1 VQNVPILPLR
11 RNAVFIGRGTGNCDT
26 KRRFSTPEVSIN
38 SLSRRLAVH
47 LAVLLLFFAIG
58 AVLTW
63 PQLARL
69 GNGVWGKTWDMYNNL
84 WFFQYAYNALST
96 GEWSVET
103 NDIFHSLGY
112 DLRADLAHF
121 LLPVLAGLA
130 MKYLIVTVELV
141 YGLLLLLSLAFS
153 GWAAYLLA
161 RRFTASHA
169 AAILAGIVWIANPV
183 AVREL
188 AAGSLEVVCSGFFVL
203 AFWALLRLA
212 DKPTLGRA
220 AALAGLWL
228 LTGFTNWVM
237 AGMFGL
243 VFLVALP
250 ACWRRAPREQRRK
263 LLSSAGEVLLVTI
276 IVALPFIGPLIRGD
290 RLSIDETDAALARIA
305 PDPDVARE
313 MLTTVD
319 ESLFAL
325 INDSFDPGDFFV
337 AQDLS
342 VASAPLSWW
351 LLFALALLS
360 LADAERRRGWLL
372 AAAGVFL
379 LLACGPYLRWFN
391 QFYYGGAQTPVP
403 LPAWLAYRLVPG
415 FHLFYRPYRFMLP
428 AGLLLI
434 GPVAVGAAY
443 LIRLAVGKA
452 KRLLTAG
459 GLSVLT
465 LGVALSAFHGGG
477 GAFTNLNVPIEYET
491 VIAPAAPRALLEV
504 PFFPL
509 PVSTLNG
516 RAMLAQTRHLRPIF
530 NATLL
535 RAPGWRRMAD
545 LAERNSLI
553 GALLDLQ
560 LKKTRAV
567 RVRQEDAR
575 DLVDCDYDLLLVHT
589 VFTADDPQVESY
601 GRLPHELFLLLDEL
615 FGPPQRLGFGL
626 LYRTTETAETGEVVV
641 SDDRAVRL
649 RFEQVYARPQVNVG
663 PAGHGQM
670 EIDENGEGPRVVI
683 SVPPPAD
690 EADRFCLWVRRK
702 DVLTQVGDLRL
713 EMGRSGE
720 PTPAWRVVLPLAT
733 SPQWNYLCLPLE
745 PASGWRPSELGW
757 LRFTSEGGGYLV
769 DIDDAAFIRASSF
782 LE

>member
-1 VQNVPILPLR
+1 M
-11 RNAVFIGRGTGNCDT
+11 
-26 KRRFSTPEVSIN
+26 
-38 SLSRRLAVH
+38 SRRLAVH
-47 LAVLLLFFAIG
+47 LAVLLLFLVIG
-58 AVLTW
+58 GALTW
-63 PQLARL
+63 PQPARL

-96 GEWSVET
+96 GEWAVET

-130 MKYLIVTVELV
+130 MKYLVVTVELI
-141 YGLLLLLSLAFS
+141 YGLLLLFSLAFS

-161 RRFTASHA
+161 RRFTDSHTA
-169 AAILAGIVWIANPV
+169 AVLAGIAWIANPV

-188 AAGSLEVVCSGFFVL
+188 AAGSLEVACSGFFVL
-203 AFWALLRLA
+203 VFWALLRLTE
-212 DKPTLGRA
+212 KPTLGRA

-243 VFLVALP
+243 VFLVVVP
-250 ACWRRAPREQRRK
+250 GCWRKAPREQRRR
-263 LLSSAGEVLLVTI
+263 LVASAAEVLLVTV
-276 IVALPFIGPLIRGD
+276 IVALPFVGPLIEGD
-290 RLSIDETDAALARIA
+290 RLSIDEADAALARIA
-305 PDPDVARE
+305 PDPEVARE
-313 MLTTVD
+313 MLATVD
-319 ESLFAL
+319 QSLFAL

-351 LLFALALLS
+351 LLFMLALLS
-360 LADAERRRGWLL
+360 LADNERRRVWLL
-372 AAAGVFL
+372 VAAGGFL
-379 LLACGPYLRWFN
+379 ALACGPYLRWFN

-443 LIRLAVGKA
+443 LIRLAA
-452 KRLLTAG
+452 SRRRRCAAAG
-459 GLSVLT
+459 GLFVLT

-477 GAFTNLNVPIEYET
+477 GAFTNLNVPDEYET
-491 VIAPAAPRALLEV
+491 VVAPAAPRALLEV

-509 PVSTLNG
+509 PVSTVNS

-535 RAPGWRRMAD
+535 RAPAWRRLAD

-560 LKKTRAV
+560 LKKTRTA
-567 RVRQEDAR
+567 RVRRDDAR
-575 DLVDCDYDLLLVHT
+575 DLVERDFDLLLVHT
-589 VFTADDPQVESY
+589 VFAEEDPQVESY
-601 GRLPHELFLLLDEL
+601 CRLPHELFLLLDEL
-615 FGPPQRLGFGL
+615 FGPPQRLSFGL
-626 LYRTTETAETGEVVV
+626 LYNTSHLADGGEAAV
-641 SDDRAVRL
+641 SDERAVRL

-670 EIDENGEGPRVVI
+670 EIDENGEGPRVLI
-683 SVPPPAD
+683 SVPAPAD
-690 EADRFCLWVRRK
+690 EADRFCLWARRK
-702 DVLTQVGDLRL
+702 DVLTQVGDLYL
-713 EMGRSGE
+713 EMGRPGE
-720 PTPAWRVVLPLAT
+720 TTPAWRVVLPLAT
-733 SPQWNYLCLPLE
+733 SPQWNYLCLPV
-745 PASGWRPSELGW
+745 AANADFQPSELGW
-757 LRFTSEGGGYLV
+757 LRFTGEGGGYLV
-769 DIDDAAFIRASSF
+769 DIDDAAFIRAASAIQ
-782 LE
+782 